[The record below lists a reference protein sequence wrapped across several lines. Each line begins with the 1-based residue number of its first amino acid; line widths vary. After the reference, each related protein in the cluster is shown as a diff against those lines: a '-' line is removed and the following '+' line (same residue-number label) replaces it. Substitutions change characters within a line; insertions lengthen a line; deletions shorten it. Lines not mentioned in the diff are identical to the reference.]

1 MKVYIFNL
9 SEFSYYEFNFIFINN
24 IIIIIFD
31 FEDLFARDETLF
43 L

>member
-1 MKVYIFNL
+1 MKIYVFNL
-9 SEFSYYEFNFIFINN
+9 NKFFYHESDFIFINN

-31 FEDLFARDETLF
+31 FENLFARDKTSF